1 MPDLEVVLLLCAAAA
16 FAGWVDAVS
25 GGGGLVQLPA
35 LLLAL
40 PTAAPAAVL
49 ATNKL
54 SSVCGTSAAALTYQ
68 RRVRPDLRTALP
80 MAAVALGGS
89 AAGAALASTLPRD
102 VFEPV
107 VLVLLVVVALWT
119 ALRPRMGLE
128 ERLRFSGHR
137 HYLVA
142 ALVGGVIGFYDGIF
156 GPGTGAFLVVAVVG
170 LLGYAFLPA
179 SATARIV
186 NLATNVGAL
195 LVFIP
200 QGAPLWGLGLSMGA
214 CNVAGGWLGA
224 HTAIRQGSGFVRVV
238 FLAVVAAL
246 IVRLGYDVLT

>member
-1 MPDLEVVLLLCAAAA
+1 MPELHDVLLLCVAAA

-35 LLLAL
+35 LLIWL
-40 PTAAPAAVL
+40 PGAAPATVL

-54 SSVCGTSAAALTYQ
+54 SSVCGTSASALTYQ

-80 MAAVALGGS
+80 MAAVALAGS
-89 AAGAALASTLPRD
+89 AAGAACASLLPRS
-102 VFEPV
+102 VFEPL
-107 VLVLLVVVALWT
+107 VLVLLVAVAVWT

-128 ERLRFSGHR
+128 QRLRFSGHR

-142 ALVGGVIGFYDGIF
+142 VLVGGVIGFYDGIF
-156 GPGTGAFLVVAVVG
+156 GPGTGAFLVVALVG

-195 LVFIP
+195 IVFVP

-224 HTAIRQGSGFVRVV
+224 HTAIRQGSGFVRGV
-238 FLAVVAAL
+238 FLVVVAAL
-246 IVRLGYDVLT
+246 VARLGTDVLA